1 MTQDLLIFVI
11 FLILNLCIYYNFS
24 SLRRLLNVYDEPDNI
39 RKIHSKKI
47 AVLGGLIIYFNLCLV
62 AIIKIIYPEI
72 QFFQT
77 NLINS
82 NRNFI
87 AFFGISSALFLIG
100 LYDDKYSIRATKKL
114 FLCAGVILVCLQINP
129 DLQIRFLNFSFYST
143 VIPLYDFSLIFTII
157 CFLLFINALNMFDGI
172 NLQVGLYCTIVFA
185 FFYLNDL
192 SILFS
197 ICILITLLFFLLL
210 NYLNECFLGDSGCF
224 LLSFLISAIII
235 HHYNFQFLY
244 EKEIQ
249 FLYADSIFILLMIP
263 GLDMFRLFV
272 SRLLQGK
279 NPFIR

>member
-114 FLCAGVILVCLQINP
+114 FLCAGVILDML
-129 DLQIRFLNFSFYST
+129 
-143 VIPLYDFSLIFTII
+143 
-157 CFLLFINALNMFDGI
+157 
-172 NLQVGLYCTIVFA
+172 
-185 FFYLNDL
+185 
-192 SILFS
+192 
-197 ICILITLLFFLLL
+197 
-210 NYLNECFLGDSGCF
+210 
-224 LLSFLISAIII
+224 
-235 HHYNFQFLY
+235 
-244 EKEIQ
+244 
-249 FLYADSIFILLMIP
+249 AD
-263 GLDMFRLFV
+263 
-272 SRLLQGK
+272 
-279 NPFIR
+279 